1 MFHKELDR
9 VSVYRLS
16 RQLSFNASQGEA
28 GDNMGALLRGVKR
41 EQLKRGQVVIAPG
54 SMKSVT
60 KFQAQIYVSSGIM
73 DRFCQAELTNRAGVN
88 KGRRHAFQ
96 IHLCEEA
103 LLIAGY
109 S

>member
-9 VSVYRLS
+9 VSVYRVS
-16 RQLSFNASQGEA
+16 DQLYLNASQGEA

-41 EQLKRGQVVIAPG
+41 EQMKRGQVIIAPG
-54 SMKSVT
+54 SMKPIT
-60 KFQAQIYVSSGIM
+60 KFQAQIYVSIVM
-73 DRFCQAELTNRAGVN
+73 DRICQSEPTCRAGAN

-96 IHLCEEA
+96 YVYTKRY
-103 LLIAGY
+103 Y